1 MARITR
7 RRFAKSVAAVT
18 AGSVFSINTW
28 TSRARAAEFV
38 FKYANQQPVTNPI
51 NIRAREAIKKIS
63 QETNGRVEIQIF
75 PNNQLGSD
83 TDMISQLRTGAIDFM
98 TETGA
103 LMENLVPTASVNGV
117 GFAFPNYAAVWKAMD
132 GDLGAHVRAAF
143 AKARLHCFEKMW
155 DNGFRQTTSSIKPI
169 NTPADFKGFK
179 IRVPVSPIQVSLF
192 KGLGA
197 SPTSLPIKEVYS
209 ALQTRLADGQ
219 ENALVLIEVFK
230 FYEVQKYCSMTSHMW
245 DGFWM
250 LASGKSWSRLPKDLQ
265 EIISRNWNEAAL
277 KQRADSEQLAKSL
290 QATLETK
297 GMIFNHPNIEPFRA
311 TLQASGFYKEW
322 REKFG
327 DEVWQLLEKYTG
339 KLA

>member
-1 MARITR
+1 MARMTR
-7 RRFAKSVAAVT
+7 RRFVAA
-18 AGSVFSINTW
+18 AGASSVFAVNVIS
-28 TSRARAAEFV
+28 SRARGAEFV
-38 FKYANQQPVTNPI
+38 LKYANQQPVTNPI
-51 NIRAREAIKKIS
+51 NIRAKEAIEKIR

-103 LMENLVPTASVNGV
+103 LMENLVPTASINGV
-117 GFAFPNYAAVWKAMD
+117 GFAFPDYPTVWKAMD
-132 GDLGAHVRAAF
+132 GELGSHVRAAF
-143 AKARLHCFEKMW
+143 AKANLHCFERIW
-155 DNGFRQTTSSIKPI
+155 DNGFRQTTTSTRPI

-192 KGLGA
+192 RGLGA

-209 ALQTRLADGQ
+209 ALQTHLADGQ

-250 LASGKSWSRLPKDLQ
+250 LASGKSWNRIPKDLQ
-265 EIISRNWNEAAL
+265 DIVARNWNEAAL
-277 KQRADSEQLAKSL
+277 KQRDDSEKLDKSL
-290 QATLETK
+290 QTTLEGK
-297 GMIFNHPNIEPFRA
+297 GMIFNKPDLDPFRA
-311 TLQASGFYKEW
+311 MLRASGFYKEW

-327 DEVWQLLEKYTG
+327 DDAWQLLEKYTG